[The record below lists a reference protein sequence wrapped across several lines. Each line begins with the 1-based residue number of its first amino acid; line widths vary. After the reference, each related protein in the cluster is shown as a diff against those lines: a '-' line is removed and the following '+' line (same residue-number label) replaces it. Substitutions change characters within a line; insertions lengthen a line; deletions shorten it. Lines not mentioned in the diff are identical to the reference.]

1 MGQSTRN
8 NTSAR
13 LCALGLSVMLFAG
26 SFAHPAYADAPKV
39 QVDET
44 LYVNTDSY
52 GKPTGV
58 SVVKSV
64 GMNGRNS
71 FVDYGE
77 YTDIINMTNLTE
89 PKYENGKITWNVGD
103 DVNRFYY
110 EGRMDQN
117 TVEIPWTFD
126 ISYKLNG
133 VPKKAE
139 ELLGASGLVEIHIKA
154 DPNPRAGAYY
164 RNNMLL
170 MAAVPVDMENAT
182 AWMPPAPRPRPWAA
196 IQASSSWPFPARRGI
211 LPSVSEPMTFPV
223 WA

>member
-133 VPKKAE
+133 VPT
-139 ELLGASGLVEIHIKA
+139 G
-154 DPNPRAGAYY
+154 
-164 RNNMLL
+164 
-170 MAAVPVDMENAT
+170 T
-182 AWMPPAPRPRPWAA
+182 
-196 IQASSSWPFPARRGI
+196 
-211 LPSVSEPMTFPV
+211 TCC
-223 WA
+223 